1 MEHEVGHRNQD
12 HSFTG
17 FRPGLVVLGQ
27 SAVLAQPREGAFDD
41 PALGQHDEAMRFG
54 TLDDLH
60 KTPVPASR
68 PVDKPPGIA
77 AVGKDQLQSAK
88 PRTQLLNDE
97 SAAVAVLKVGR
108 MDDQSHDQTKRVD
121 EDVTLAPAYLLAR
134 VVTAVPPFSAVLT
147 VWLSRMPTLGV
158 GIFPAFRRTCA
169 RSRS

>member
-12 HSFTG
+12 HGLAGLGEG
-17 FRPGLVVLGQ
+17 FVVFRQ
-27 SAVLAQPREGAFDD
+27 SAVLSEPSEGAFDD
-41 PALGQHDEAMRFG
+41 PSLGQYDESMRFR
-54 TLDDLH
+54 TLHDLH
-60 KTPVPASR
+60 QTSVPTSR

-77 AVGKDQLQSAK
+77 AVGKDQLQSAQ
-88 PRTQLLNDE
+88 PRTRLLNDE

-108 MDDQSHDQTKRVD
+108 MDDQSHDQTERVD

-147 VWLSRMPTLGV
+147 VRLSRMPTPGV

-169 RSRS
+169 RSR